1 MEVRCGISFTRV
13 VVCCGSGGTRRS
25 RHGVT
30 IHVLSRVS
38 VEVRGQKMLLGAE
51 HADAVARAGLRNDVE
66 TGMVGFGGDD
76 DIGESEME
84 HLILFCE
91 RCNTPSYP
99 GGIHRRFESTLRQ
112 PFLQWGAASSALA
125 DWMRSARDGHA
136 SLTYLV
142 AAHFGKLFP
151 LKLHPNVLVLA
162 GVVLALVAHMV
173 MAVTCP
179 YMRYTDRSV
188 RPSRWVTL
196 MAGVLLWLG
205 RVRLDGSI
213 WCAMLFAVEGMQS
226 CTQWR

>member
-1 MEVRCGISFTRV
+1 
-13 VVCCGSGGTRRS
+13 
-25 RHGVT
+25 
-30 IHVLSRVS
+30 
-38 VEVRGQKMLLGAE
+38 
-51 HADAVARAGLRNDVE
+51 
-66 TGMVGFGGDD
+66 
-76 DIGESEME
+76 
-84 HLILFCE
+84 
-91 RCNTPSYP
+91 
-99 GGIHRRFESTLRQ
+99 
-112 PFLQWGAASSALA
+112 
-125 DWMRSARDGHA
+125 MRSARDGHA

-213 WCAMLFAVEGMQS
+213 WCAMLFAVEGMQRVARS
-226 CTQWR
+226 GAEQAQMLSACSWQHGRSMRTTDAPIRAHLRRICDALLEYLTAMHYCVLLQVRVTAKGVQRRRM